1 MVSLTS
7 RELKPILH
15 IFTSVLLTQFSLN
28 GKYEVQGAEEPAAF
42 LQVFDEI
49 KTDVRLSG
57 TTGGGN
63 TC

>member
-1 MVSLTS
+1 M
-7 RELKPILH
+7 H
-15 IFTSVLLTQFSLN
+15 IFGHGLLIQFSLN

-49 KTDVRLSG
+49 KSDTRLRG

-63 TC
+63 SC